1 MKATI
6 QRSTLDDG
14 LKPYNWAKFVQ
25 SRWLLSGG
33 HQRCVLCG
41 DRTGVL
47 AMCDGCCADLP
58 WRDRPWQKRLAGID
72 TIVACFEFGYPIR
85 ELLHRAKYG
94 RDIAIARLLGELFA
108 TRLRMLGHTPAMPVA
123 LFPVPMARRR
133 LLVRGY
139 NQAVAIAEPISVEFS
154 IPINVVSIYKRRG
167 LPPQSKL
174 DAASRR
180 TNIRHAFIVRRR
192 PGVDSAIV
200 IDDVITT
207 GATVQAMA
215 RTLRAAGVRN
225 VHVWALA
232 AVA

>member
-1 MKATI
+1 M
-6 QRSTLDDG
+6 
-14 LKPYNWAKFVQ
+14 
-25 SRWLLSGG
+25 
-33 HQRCVLCG
+33 
-41 DRTGVL
+41 

-58 WRDRPWQKRLAGID
+58 WRDRPWRKQFAGID
-72 TIVACFEFGYPIR
+72 AIVACFDFGYPIR

-108 TRLRMLGHTPAMPVA
+108 TRLRLLGHTPARSVA
-123 LFPVPMARRR
+123 LFPVPMARGR

-139 NQAVAIAEPISVEFS
+139 NQAVAIAEPVSGLFS
-154 IPINVVSIYKRRG
+154 LPIDVVSVYKRRG

-174 DAASRR
+174 DAARRR
-180 TNIRHAFIVRRR
+180 TNIRDAFIARRR
-192 PGVDSAIV
+192 PRVESAIV

>member
-14 LKPYNWAKFVQ
+14 LKPYNWTKFVQ
-25 SRWLLSGG
+25 PGWLLSGG
-33 HQRCVLCG
+33 HRRCVLCG
-41 DRTGVL
+41 DHAGDI

-94 RDIAIARLLGELFA
+94 RDIAIACLLGELFV
-108 TRLRMLGHTPAMPVA
+108 TRLRMLGHTPARPVA

-139 NQAVAIAEPISVEFS
+139 NQAIAIAEPISSVFTNIEDCRPSQNSMPRADERIFAARLLPEDNPAS
-154 IPINVVSIYKRRG
+154 IPRSS
-167 LPPQSKL
+167 L
-174 DAASRR
+174 
-180 TNIRHAFIVRRR
+180 
-192 PGVDSAIV
+192 
-200 IDDVITT
+200 TT
-207 GATVQAMA
+207 
-215 RTLRAAGVRN
+215 
-225 VHVWALA
+225 
-232 AVA
+232 